1 MKVEG
6 CSNPGLSFTSKYKN
20 AIINIFDFVNTK
32 CVSDEYDYS
41 QFQNMVSQE
50 TTSDNSEVRM
60 LIPFLL
66 KAGILDE
73 NNVVRGGSRIRRVK
87 INNSFFT
94 YEGVCFVEFLIIE
107 KNAHDLSIKQRTIIE
122 RIYKKFGLIIFNHLV
137 LSDEPI
143 YRDLLNFLR
152 KYNTIDKIE
161 FFLLTDCRKKSCLN
175 LLDDYIYKYR
185 NDIINENNIEI
196 INNVNSYQYITNL
209 LQQIGILDKNS
220 TGRFCLGTLIREME
234 VVEHE

>member
-1 MKVEG
+1 
-6 CSNPGLSFTSKYKN
+6 
-20 AIINIFDFVNTK
+20 
-32 CVSDEYDYS
+32 
-41 QFQNMVSQE
+41 
-50 TTSDNSEVRM
+50 M
-60 LIPFLL
+60 LF
-66 KAGILDE
+66 
-73 NNVVRGGSRIRRVK
+73 
-87 INNSFFT
+87 
-94 YEGVCFVEFLIIE
+94 
-107 KNAHDLSIKQRTIIE
+107 
-122 RIYKKFGLIIFNHLV
+122 IFNHLV

-161 FFLLTDCRKKSCLN
+161 FFLLTDCRKRSCLH

-185 NDIINENNIEI
+185 NGIINENNIEI